1 MKNNKR
7 KWLYQ
12 LGIPIIM
19 IYLLIIC
26 VALTSFNQ
34 NGLIA
39 SSVLNQ
45 PLIILANLGVALCL
59 NLGSLV
65 ILSSKYTDRST
76 KIAHILEH
84 LLDEAVNTELSVI
97 ENDPDE
103 LSQAVLALA
112 SKMQTYSDA
121 ANQLAAG
128 QLSLETLPVANNDV
142 LGKSLCSIGE
152 SLSRLEE
159 GTKKLTTMMEPD
171 DVKLVAAGLSG
182 IYLSLFENINR
193 TVIQNSDKITLYE
206 HAMDAIPYPMH
217 ILDTNSHWLF
227 FNKTLENSL
236 LQAGIIENRET
247 AYGRKACEFG
257 VEYCN
262 TAECQQ
268 NCSIYQ
274 LINNDITTFD
284 FEFLGAYLQKN
295 CRFITNKKGEKLG
308 FLEITMDLTSS
319 VSVNR
324 YTETE
329 VSRLKENLL
338 LLADG
343 DLNFN
348 LTIGEGNQYTA
359 EIKEYFGAINA
370 SLGVVKGSIG
380 DLIGEADMLLNA
392 IVKGDQIKADDTRFK
407 GSWQTI
413 ISGMNSILIEIARPF
428 DEISAVMN
436 AISTGDLRTSIT
448 GQYEGGFDQL
458 KQSVNGTVA
467 QLNSV
472 FEEISAVTREIGNGN
487 LNIDDIQAYNGDFVG
502 ISNALNEIIKTL
514 NTLLSEIYT
523 AALQVSSGANQVAAG
538 SQSLA
543 QGATEQAS
551 SIEELT
557 ASIMEIADQT
567 KENAKNANKA
577 RELTGVVRENA
588 DIGNGQMAEMQNA
601 MIDINQSSKD
611 ISKII
616 KVIDDIAFQT
626 NILALNAAVEAAR
639 AGQHGRGFAV
649 VAEEV
654 RTLAARSA
662 EAAKETTR
670 LIEGSIDKVQH
681 GTQMA
686 NETATALNDIVSGIG
701 AITDL
706 MGNIALA
713 SDDQATGIA
722 QINAGIDQVAQVVQQ
737 NSATSE
743 ESAAASEEL
752 SSQAELLKETIS
764 QFSLRK

>member
-1 MKNNKR
+1 M
-7 KWLYQ
+7 
-12 LGIPIIM
+12 
-19 IYLLIIC
+19 
-26 VALTSFNQ
+26 
-34 NGLIA
+34 
-39 SSVLNQ
+39 
-45 PLIILANLGVALCL
+45 
-59 NLGSLV
+59 
-65 ILSSKYTDRST
+65 
-76 KIAHILEH
+76 
-84 LLDEAVNTELSVI
+84 
-97 ENDPDE
+97 
-103 LSQAVLALA
+103 
-112 SKMQTYSDA
+112 
-121 ANQLAAG
+121 
-128 QLSLETLPVANNDV
+128 
-142 LGKSLCSIGE
+142 
-152 SLSRLEE
+152 
-159 GTKKLTTMMEPD
+159 
-171 DVKLVAAGLSG
+171 
-182 IYLSLFENINR
+182 SLFETISS
-193 TVIQNSDKITLYE
+193 TIVQNTAKIELYE

-227 FNKTLENSL
+227 FNKTLENQL
-236 LQAGIIENRET
+236 LQAGIIENREG

-257 VEYCN
+257 VDYCN
-262 TAECQQ
+262 SQECPA

-274 LINNDITTFD
+274 LINNDVTTFD

-295 CRFITNKKGEKLG
+295 SRLITNKKNEKLG

-324 YTETE
+324 YTEAE

-343 DLNFN
+343 DLNFD
-348 LTIGEGNQYTA
+348 LTIGEGNQYTV
-359 EIKEYFGAINA
+359 EIKEYFGAINT
-370 SLGVVKGSIG
+370 SLGVVKGSVG

-392 IVKGDQIKADDTRFK
+392 IVKGEQIKADETRFK

-413 ISGMNSILIEIARPF
+413 ISGMNNILIEIAKPF
-428 DEISAVMN
+428 DEISTVMD

-448 GQYEGGFDQL
+448 GHYEGGFDQM

-472 FEEISAVTREIGNGN
+472 IEEISAVTREIGNGN
-487 LNIDDIQAYNGDFVG
+487 LDIDDIQAYSGDFVG

-557 ASIMEIADQT
+557 ASIAEIADQT

-601 MIDINQSSKD
+601 MIEINQSSND

-662 EAAKETTR
+662 EAAKET
-670 LIEGSIDKVQH
+670 IH
-681 GTQMA
+681 
-686 NETATALNDIVSGIG
+686 
-701 AITDL
+701 
-706 MGNIALA
+706 
-713 SDDQATGIA
+713 
-722 QINAGIDQVAQVVQQ
+722 
-737 NSATSE
+737 
-743 ESAAASEEL
+743 
-752 SSQAELLKETIS
+752 
-764 QFSLRK
+764 QFTLRK